1 MQVLI
6 KLLRLQID
14 NKTDM
19 LKTKSIKKM
28 LIAIFK
34 RVLLLVALILGIGY
48 LTIGLVGL
56 GFDITVEFLA
66 IVLLS
71 LQIVSLIF
79 GVGSVITN
87 LYLSKDNELLMG
99 LPITPNQLF
108 MSKILMIYFHELSI
122 TSTIAIPLFL
132 SLGIFGNMGLSFFL
146 CIPIYIIILPL
157 LPIVVASFLSI
168 PVMMVL
174 KFLKKHMYLS
184 VGLLLAAVATILA
197 LYVGLLG
204 KIAGGFDI
212 ASKQIETINQ
222 IEAVVAKVGAS
233 IPLFLYYKLG
243 LAMSTFDSWGW
254 IFIYFVGCQ
263 AVMILTVLFIR
274 PLYFKIAMSN
284 LENTFKID
292 AKKEYIER
300 KPFVSLLLKEIK
312 CVFRSPG
319 NVFEYF
325 LFTLLMPFIVLSYD
339 KLLLTISVNTAGQN
353 MIAGSHL
360 MIVAILAMLSNIIS
374 ASSISRDGGNF
385 YISKIVP
392 VNYYTQIGAKF
403 VFNAIFTIGAIFIT
417 MCISFIYQNAIQ
429 VILGSLAVMFA
440 AIGHIAMSLDMDIK
454 TPILNY
460 QGNEDNSAMQKN
472 TIKSTIVGLIIGI
485 IMGVIVIAFAFKDMI
500 ILPYVLLLIA
510 AIIFGIYRIYM
521 LVLRIH
527 MQYDKI
533 EI

>member
-1 MQVLI
+1 
-6 KLLRLQID
+6 
-14 NKTDM
+14 
-19 LKTKSIKKM
+19 
-28 LIAIFK
+28 
-34 RVLLLVALILGIGY
+34 
-48 LTIGLVGL
+48 
-56 GFDITVEFLA
+56 
-66 IVLLS
+66 
-71 LQIVSLIF
+71 
-79 GVGSVITN
+79 
-87 LYLSKDNELLMG
+87 
-99 LPITPNQLF
+99 
-108 MSKILMIYFHELSI
+108 
-122 TSTIAIPLFL
+122 
-132 SLGIFGNMGLSFFL
+132 
-146 CIPIYIIILPL
+146 
-157 LPIVVASFLSI
+157 
-168 PVMMVL
+168 
-174 KFLKKHMYLS
+174 MYLS
-184 VGLLLAAVATILA
+184 VGLLLAAVATILI

-212 ASKQIETINQ
+212 ATKQIETINQ
-222 IEAVVAKVGAS
+222 IEAVVARVGGAL
-233 IPLFLYYKLG
+233 PLYKQ
-243 LAMSTFDSWGW
+243 LAMAMKTFDSWGW

-263 AVMILTVLFIR
+263 AIMVLTILFIR

-292 AKKEYIER
+292 AKKEYVQR
-300 KPFVSLLLKEIK
+300 TPFVSLLLKEIK

-403 VFNAIFTIGAIFIT
+403 VFNAIFTVGAILVT
-417 MCISFIYQNAIQ
+417 MCISFIYQNALQ
-429 VILGSLAVMFA
+429 VILGSLAVIFA
-440 AIGHIAMSLDMDIK
+440 SIGHIAMSLDMDIK

-460 QGNEDNSAMQKN
+460 QGNEDNSAMRKN
-472 TIKSTIVGLIIGI
+472 TVKSTIAGLIIGI
-485 IMGVIVIAFAFKDMI
+485 IMGLIVIGFAFKEMT
-500 ILPYVLLLIA
+500 ILPYIILLVA
-510 AIIFGIYRIYM
+510 AIAFGVYRIYM
-521 LVLRIH
+521 LILRIH

>member
-1 MQVLI
+1 MHTLL

-14 NKTDM
+14 NKTDI
-19 LKTKSIKKM
+19 LKTKSLKKM
-28 LIAIFK
+28 LLSIFK
-34 RVLLLVALILGIGY
+34 RLLLLVVLIGVIGY
-48 LTIGLVGL
+48 LTIGLVTL
-56 GFDITVEFLA
+56 GFKINVEFLA
-66 IVLLS
+66 IVLLA
-71 LQIVSLIF
+71 LQLVSLIF
-79 GVGSVITN
+79 GIGSVITN

-108 MSKILMIYFHELSI
+108 MSKILLIYFRELSI
-122 TSTIAIPLFL
+122 TSVLAIPLFL
-132 SLGIFGNMGLSFFL
+132 SFGILGNMGLSFYL

-184 VGLLLAAVATILA
+184 VTLLLIAVLAILNVY
-197 LYVGLLG
+197 LNLLG

-212 ASKQIETINQ
+212 ASKQIETIIQVNS
-222 IEAVVAKVGAS
+222 AVLRIGGS
-233 IPLFLYYKLG
+233 LSLYKQLG
-243 LAMSTFDSWGW
+243 SAMVTFDSWGW

-263 AVMILTVLFIR
+263 AVMILTILFIR
-274 PLYFKIAMSN
+274 PLYFKTAMTN
-284 LENTFKID
+284 LENTFKVK
-292 AKKEYIER
+292 AKKEYREI

-339 KLLLTISVNTAGQN
+339 KLLLTITVNQVGQN

-392 VNYYTQIGAKF
+392 INYYTQIGAKF
-403 VFNAIFTIGAIFIT
+403 VFNAIFTVGAILIT
-417 MCISFIYQNAIQ
+417 MCISFIYQNPVQ
-429 VILGSLAVMFA
+429 VILGTFAVIFA

-472 TIKSTIVGLIIGI
+472 TVKSTIVGLIIGVV
-485 IMGVIVIAFAFKDMI
+485 MGLVVIAFAFKEMTI
-500 ILPYVLLLIA
+500 IPYVILLIVCLG
-510 AIIFGIYRIYM
+510 FGIYRIYM

-527 MQYDKI
+527 VQYDKI
-533 EI
+533 EM